1 MKKRET
7 FKANGL
13 LYRELDGLPFEFT
26 GEKITDKPGEP
37 NMYEIWF
44 DVPGN
49 PTFYAY
55 EDEVYETATDE

>member
-7 FKANGL
+7 FKALGL

-26 GEKITDKPGEP
+26 GEKVTDEPGEP
-37 NMYEIWF
+37 NVYEIRF

-55 EDEVYETATDE
+55 ENEVYEPVGNE